1 MRKAIQI
8 IIGCM
13 HLGFGIILGLMN
25 VIYLGVAGF
34 GSTAFVGGYPF
45 WGGIS
50 IKGSLGM
57 NIVSAIFTA
66 VGLILLLLDMSL
78 NGSYGQDYWALIAG
92 KGISAMLMIFS
103 LLEISIACAT
113 AHFARK
119 IIANPNRIKG
129 SLGMNIVSA
138 IFTLPGVILLLLDMI
153 LNNQFTINY
162 WALVSGSGISAML
175 LIFSLLEFC
184 IACATAHF
192 ASKILANTSR
202 DAELQG
208 QSNMAEVEETLTL
221 LQSQKRVQGIIVVNT
236 EGIPI
241 KSTMDNP
248 TTTQYT
254 NLMHNFILKA
264 QSTMHEI
271 NPPNILNFLR
281 IHSKKNE
288 IMVAPDKD
296 YYLIVIQ
303 NPTEQATLGSLC
315 HFLI

>member
-1 MRKAIQI
+1 MSSMPTTHPGVHGNTPNPYPQAIFTAPESQQSLGFINRGNQPQGGQPPFNASPGISTSQLGQVNIQMGNAAVDTTVTNFKEDGKILGAIQI

-50 IKGSLGM
+50 FIISGSLSISASKEFSPCLIKGSLGM

-119 IIANPNRIKG
+119 IIANPNRSVLVIPTVYANS
-129 SLGMNIVSA
+129 SLA
-138 IFTLPGVILLLLDMI
+138 P
-153 LNNQFTINY
+153 
-162 WALVSGSGISAML
+162 
-175 LIFSLLEFC
+175 
-184 IACATAHF
+184 
-192 ASKILANTSR
+192 SR
-202 DAELQG
+202 
-208 QSNMAEVEETLTL
+208 S
-221 LQSQKRVQGIIVVNT
+221 
-236 EGIPI
+236 
-241 KSTMDNP
+241 
-248 TTTQYT
+248 
-254 NLMHNFILKA
+254 
-264 QSTMHEI
+264 
-271 NPPNILNFLR
+271 
-281 IHSKKNE
+281 
-288 IMVAPDKD
+288 
-296 YYLIVIQ
+296 
-303 NPTEQATLGSLC
+303 
-315 HFLI
+315 